1 MNTLINSS
9 INQSKIVNAGFTL
22 NHLRKIGHPKII
34 FQKNTL
40 NSTILNNSKR
50 NFSVT
55 PQILNEFVP
64 YGIKKN
70 SKYNVFEGK
79 NPQPIKFKFYYLK
92 PENSDIAAVS
102 LLSSKQINGKGLK
115 KVHKLP
121 QKKKKK
127 KKIYIFK
134 FILILFNILFFLYIF
149 IFNRKVLLDG

>member
-102 LLSSKQINGKGLK
+102 LLSLKQINVKGLK

-127 KKIYIFK
+127 KKIYIFIIYIN
-134 FILILFNILFFLYIF
+134 FI
-149 IFNRKVLLDG
+149 